1 MPQDRFDYYPLAQA
15 KEEARMVRER
25 GQVPVD
31 SAAASPDDLSTI
43 QDSQGLALSGGG
55 IRSATFNLGLLQ
67 SLAAAGQLKG
77 FDFLSTV
84 SGGGYIGA
92 CLGRL
97 YQRSAQEN
105 PGQDAAQTARDV
117 ERVLASDEAPLIRWL
132 RDHGRYL
139 APQGMK
145 DRLFAFG
152 IYLRNLLTVHVL
164 LGLLLLWI
172 FMLWGL
178 LRSKLQQGLGVAP
191 FLAENVTALAQGSYS
206 PAWLFA
212 AVGLSASLGCAW
224 AYWMHRYSVTAGW
237 QQRAIALLVL
247 ALSAFTLYTGATDG
261 LRSPAGILTN
271 LLWICGLTAGFSLL
285 HSIWAKL
292 VLTQHKAARTATEGS
307 DAGSLQRADVRN
319 QLSRSLAKSLQLL
332 LVLCL
337 FALLDEAALRTFHFL
352 ATAPEFGENLLLG
365 GGLTGALL
373 AGLRVFAQA
382 MSTQAGRGR
391 HGGGPRWIRPAIN
404 TIGVALLI
412 LVAFFWALVA
422 VAYLYPVSSA
432 PAALMH
438 WQSIL
443 EPRVLPTL
451 LALGLL
457 NWIANKDLDV
467 LNLSSLHQFYAAR
480 LTRAYLGAGNLK
492 RGVPWSTR
500 PAASPDLKRVDEVVP
515 GDDML
520 WADYQPHKNGGPLHL
535 VNVTVNQTQF
545 IADSDFQPDRKG
557 WNLGVGPAG
566 FNLGRSVW
574 HLPGWSHCEPTRLG
588 TWIAASGAAFSTGA
602 GARTGL
608 GFSALLGLLG
618 VRLGYWWR
626 AGDNQHP
633 RSDPSLLKA
642 LWGEVTGQFNP
653 DQSHYWYLSD
663 GGHFEN
669 CAAYELIRRR
679 LRRIVITDCGADP
692 EYGFEDLAN
701 LALKV
706 RLDFGAELTLLG
718 AEDLDL
724 TWQGQPELRALF
736 AEPSQIDDRSGPGLL
751 LAKVTYPDDQVSSW
765 LVIVKPRL
773 PARLPLD
780 LANYALISAS
790 FPQQTTLDQFFD
802 ESQWESTRK
811 LGRLQGEQLASV
823 LLALPGWQDSKAV
836 AAQEIIGATWRQAAE
851 EVPEAAAGA
860 ASPLKFYAPLA
871 IALWTGFEFYSNYQQ
886 QASKQAEENRQ
897 KQESK
902 AAEITKL
909 ALARI
914 DRLEQEVFGAQGCR
928 NALQQCPTLP
938 THVELVR
945 QMVTDNNPPSSK
957 LLVEMLDIVL
967 SSAGAGKSNPDPAQI
982 ESSAGSS
989 LPTAPAGLDIKQ
1001 SDKDKALVYVQI
1013 YDEDSRPEASALIE
1027 RLRQA
1032 GISRNGT
1039 PGIENVRRT
1048 AAARQLKPPVAFE
1061 RDTVLYFHDQ
1071 DQALAQ
1077 WIGGQIDP
1085 AHPPGVQ
1092 LRQLSGYGTVRK
1104 GQIEVWLSPARP

>member
-1 MPQDRFDYYPLAQA
+1 MPKDIFYYYQSAQA
-15 KEEARMVRER
+15 KEEARMVHER
-25 GQVPVD
+25 RQTPV
-31 SAAASPDDLSTI
+31 SPDYMGTI

-67 SLAAAGQLKG
+67 SLAAAGQLKD

-84 SGGGYIGA
+84 SGGGYVGA

-97 YQRSAQEN
+97 YQRSAQMN
-105 PGQDAAQTARDV
+105 PGQDAARTARDV

-152 IYLRNLLTVHVL
+152 IYLRNMLTVHVL
-164 LGLLLLWI
+164 LGLLLLWV

-178 LRSKLQQGLGVAP
+178 LRSKMPQWLGAAP
-191 FLAENVTALAQGSYS
+191 FFTENFTRLAQDSYS
-206 PAWLFA
+206 PSLAWLFV

-224 AYWMHRYSVTAGW
+224 AYWMHRYSVAAGW
-237 QQRAIALLVL
+237 QQRAIAMLVL

-271 LLWICGLTAGFSLL
+271 LLWICGLTAGFALL
-285 HSIWAKL
+285 HSVWAKL
-292 VLTQHKAARTATEGS
+292 VLTQHKAAEAATEGS
-307 DAGSLQRADVRN
+307 DTGSMQRAALRN
-319 QLSRSLAKSLQLL
+319 QLSRSLAQSLQLL
-332 LVLCL
+332 LALCL
-337 FALLDEAALRTFHFL
+337 FALLDEAALRALRFL
-352 ATAPEFGENLLLG
+352 STGSELKENLLLG

-404 TIGVALLI
+404 AVGIMLLT
-412 LVAFFWALVA
+412 LVAFGWALAA
-422 VAYLYPVSSA
+422 VACIEIVKSE
-432 PAALMH
+432 PAALAG
-438 WQSIL
+438 WPSPPGPL
-443 EPRVLPTL
+443 GLTL
-451 LALGLL
+451 LVLGLL
-457 NWIANKDLDV
+457 SWVSNKHLDV

-480 LTRAYLGAGNLK
+480 LTRAYLGAGNRK
-492 RGVPWSTR
+492 RGVPWSTC
-500 PAASPDLKRVDEVVP
+500 PATSPGLKRVDEVV
-515 GDDML
+515 GDDDML
-520 WADYQPHKNGGPLHL
+520 WTDYQPHENGGPLHL

-557 WNLGVGPAG
+557 WNLAVGPAG

-574 HLPGWSHCEPTRLG
+574 QQSCWSHCEPTRLG

-653 DQSHYWYLSD
+653 DQSRYWYLSD

-679 LRRIVITDCGADP
+679 LKRIVITDCGADP
-692 EYGFEDLAN
+692 EYDFEDLAN

-724 TWQGQPELRALF
+724 VWQGRAELRALF

-751 LAKVTYPDDQVSSW
+751 LAKVTYPDDKVPSW

-780 LANYALISAS
+780 LVNYALVSAS

-823 LLALPGWQDSKAV
+823 LLALPGWQKNPKTASA
-836 AAQEIIGATWRQAAE
+836 IPITGATWSRTPEDSTSDPQPSAAT
-851 EVPEAAAGA
+851 
-860 ASPLKFYAPLA
+860 SQLKYYAPIA
-871 IALWTGFEFYSNYQQ
+871 VALWTGFEFYSNYQQ
-886 QASKQAEENRQ
+886 QASRQAEE
-897 KQESK
+897 
-902 AAEITKL
+902 ITKF

-914 DRLEQEVFGAQGCR
+914 DKLEQGVLGPQGCR
-928 NALQQCPTLP
+928 NVMQQCPTVP
-938 THVELVR
+938 THVELTR
-945 QMVTDNNPPSSK
+945 QMITDNNPPTSK
-957 LLVEMLDIVL
+957 LLVAMLDIVL
-967 SSAGAGKSNPDPAQI
+967 NSAGAGKSNPDPAQI
-982 ESSAGSS
+982 GSSASSS
-989 LPTAPAGLDIKQ
+989 LPENPANLDIKQ
-1001 SDKDKALVYVQI
+1001 ADKNKALVYLQI
-1013 YDEDSRPEASALIE
+1013 YDEASRPEASALIE

-1032 GISRNGT
+1032 GISPNGT
-1039 PGIENVRRT
+1039 PGIENVLRT
-1048 AAARQLKPPVAFE
+1048 AAIKQVKAPVAFK
-1061 RDTVLYFHDQ
+1061 RNTVLYFHED

-1077 WIGGQIDP
+1077 WIGGKIE
-1085 AHPPGVQ
+1085 HPQGVQ
-1092 LRQLSGYGTVRK
+1092 LRQLSGYGAVRQ
-1104 GQIEVWLSPARP
+1104 GQIEVWLSPAKP

>member
-1 MPQDRFDYYPLAQA
+1 MPKDHLHYYSPQQA
-15 KEEARMVRER
+15 EKEADFVRR
-25 GQVPVD
+25 RRQPPVD
-31 SAAASPDDLSTI
+31 PADSPDDLGTI

-67 SLAAAGQLKG
+67 SLAAAGQLKN

-105 PGQDAAQTARDV
+105 LEQGAAKTARDV

-152 IYLRNLLTVHVL
+152 IYLRNMLTVHVL
-164 LGLLLLWI
+164 LGLLLLLV

-178 LRSKLQQGLGVAP
+178 LRSTILQWLEAAP
-191 FLAENVTALAQGSYS
+191 FLAGNVTTLTEGLHS
-206 PAWLFA
+206 PAWLFV
-212 AVGLSASLGCAW
+212 AVSLSASLGYAW
-224 AYWMHRYSVTAGW
+224 AYWMQRHRVAAGW
-237 QQRAIALLVL
+237 QQRAIAILVL
-247 ALSAFTLYTGATDG
+247 ALSAFTLYAGTSDD
-261 LRSPAGILTN
+261 LRSPAGLLTT
-271 LLWICGLTAGFSLL
+271 LLWICGLTAGFALSL
-285 HSIWAKL
+285 SF
-292 VLTQHKAARTATEGS
+292 LTRIPRQEAAGSATEE
-307 DAGSLQRADVRN
+307 ANQGSLRRAGLRN
-319 QLSRSLAKSLQLL
+319 QLSRSLAQSLQLL
-332 LVLCL
+332 LTLCL
-337 FALLDEAALRTFHFL
+337 FALLDEAALRAFRFL
-352 ATAPEFGENLLLG
+352 STAPELKENLLLG

-373 AGLRVFAQA
+373 AGLRGFAQA
-382 MSTQAGRGR
+382 MTVQANRGR
-391 HGGGPRWIRPAIN
+391 HGGGPRWIGPAIN
-404 TIGVALLI
+404 AVGIMLLI
-412 LVAFFWALVA
+412 LVAFCWALAA
-422 VAYLYPVSSA
+422 VACIEIVKSK
-432 PAALMH
+432 PATLAGWPSPPETLG
-438 WQSIL
+438 L
-443 EPRVLPTL
+443 TL
-451 LALGLL
+451 LLLGLM
-457 NWIANKDLDV
+457 NWAANKHLDV

-480 LTRAYLGAGNLK
+480 LTRAYLGAGNPK
-492 RGVPWSTR
+492 RGVPWS
-500 PAASPDLKRVDEVVP
+500 AHLAKSPGLKRVDEVVD
-515 GDDML
+515 GDDMQ
-520 WADYQPHKNGGPLHL
+520 WADYKPHENGGPLHL

-557 WNLGVGPAG
+557 WNLAVGPAG

-574 HLPGWSHCEPTRLG
+574 QQSGWSHCEPTRLG

-633 RSDPSLLKA
+633 RHDPSLLKA

-679 LRRIVITDCGADP
+679 LKRIVITDCGADP
-692 EYGFEDLAN
+692 EYDFEDLAN

-724 TWQGQPELRALF
+724 VWQGRAELRALF

-751 LAKVTYPDDQVSSW
+751 LAKVTYPDDKVPSW

-780 LANYALISAS
+780 LANYAQVSTI

-811 LGRLQGEQLASV
+811 LGRLQGEQLASA
-823 LLALPGWQDSKAV
+823 LNALPGWQNPKTAST
-836 AAQEIIGATWRQAAE
+836 IPITGATWNRTPGDSASD
-851 EVPEAAAGA
+851 PEPSAT
-860 ASPLKFYAPLA
+860 SQLKYYAPIA
-871 IALWTGFEFYSNYQQ
+871 VALWSGFEFYSNYQQ
-886 QASKQAEENRQ
+886 QTSRQAEE
-897 KQESK
+897 
-902 AAEITKL
+902 ITKF

-914 DRLEQEVFGAQGCR
+914 DKLEQEVFGAQGCKK
-928 NALQQCPTLP
+928 AMQQCPTVP
-938 THVELVR
+938 THVELIR
-945 QMVTDNNPPSSK
+945 QMVTDEKPPSSPHLIR
-957 LLVEMLDIVL
+957 LLDSVL
-967 SSAGAGKSNPDPAQI
+967 ESVGAGKSNPEPEQVRLTQ
-982 ESSAGSS
+982 SSS
-989 LPTAPAGLDIKQ
+989 LPAAAPNPDEIEKGKAR
-1001 SDKDKALVYVQI
+1001 ALVYVQI
-1013 YDEDSRPEASALIE
+1013 YDEASRHEASALID

-1039 PGIENVRRT
+1039 PGIENVLRT
-1048 AAARQLKPPVAFE
+1048 AAAKQVKAPVEFK

-1071 DQALAQ
+1071 DLALAQ
-1077 WIGGQIDP
+1077 WIGSQIDP
-1085 AHPPGVQ
+1085 QQQDQVE
-1092 LRQLSGYGTVRK
+1092 LRKLNGFSTVRE
-1104 GQIEVWLSPARP
+1104 GQIEVWLSPAKP

>member
-1 MPQDRFDYYPLAQA
+1 MQKDIFYYYRSAQA
-15 KEEARMVRER
+15 KEEARMVHER
-25 GQVPVD
+25 RQTPV
-31 SAAASPDDLSTI
+31 SPDYMGTI

-67 SLAAAGQLKG
+67 SLAAAGQLKD

-84 SGGGYIGA
+84 SGGGYVGA

-105 PGQDAAQTARDV
+105 PAHNAAQTARDV

-145 DRLFAFG
+145 DQLFAFG

-164 LGLLLLWI
+164 LGLLLLLL
-172 FMLWGL
+172 FMFWGL
-178 LRSKLQQGLGVAP
+178 LRSKMLQWLGAAP
-191 FLAENVTALAQGSYS
+191 FFAENFTTLAQGSHS

-224 AYWMHRYSVTAGW
+224 AYWMHRYSVTTGW
-237 QQRAIALLVL
+237 QQRAIAMLVL
-247 ALSAFTLYTGATDG
+247 ALSAFILYTGTSDDRPSPTGIQSG
-261 LRSPAGILTN
+261 LLAIS
-271 LLWICGLTAGFSLL
+271 GLSAGFALWLSF
-285 HSIWAKL
+285 
-292 VLTQHKAARTATEGS
+292 LTRPQRQEAGVSALPGA
-307 DAGSLQRADVRN
+307 DQGSLERAGLRN
-319 QLSRSLAKSLQLL
+319 QLSRSLAQSLQLL
-332 LVLCL
+332 LALCL
-337 FALLDEAALRTFHFL
+337 FALLDEAAQRTFRFL
-352 ATAPEFGENLLLG
+352 SSALELKENLLLG

-373 AGLRVFAQA
+373 AGLRSFAQA
-382 MSTQAGRGR
+382 MAAQTNRGR

-404 TIGVALLI
+404 TIGIALLI

-432 PAALMH
+432 PAALMN
-438 WQSIL
+438 WPSIL

-480 LTRAYLGAGNLK
+480 LTRAYLGAGNPK
-492 RGVPWSTR
+492 RGVPWSTHL
-500 PAASPDLKRVDEVVP
+500 ATSPDLKRVDEVVD

-520 WADYQPHKNGGPLHL
+520 WADYMPHENGGPLHL

-557 WNLGVGPAG
+557 WNLAVGPAG
-566 FNLGRSVW
+566 FNLGRSSW
-574 HLPGWSHCEPTRLG
+574 QEACWSHCEPTRLG

-602 GARTGL
+602 GARTVL

-679 LRRIVITDCGADP
+679 LKRIVITDCGADP
-692 EYGFEDLAN
+692 EYDFEDLAN

-718 AEDLDL
+718 TEDLDL
-724 TWQGQPELRALF
+724 VWQGRRELRALF
-736 AEPSQIDDRSGPGLL
+736 AEPSQIDDRTGPGLL
-751 LAKVTYPDDQVSSW
+751 LAKVTYPDDEVPSW
-765 LVIVKPRL
+765 IVIVKPRL
-773 PARLPLD
+773 AARLPLD
-780 LANYALISAS
+780 LVNYALVSAS

-811 LGRLQGEQLASV
+811 LGRLQGEQLVSV
-823 LLALPGWQDSKAV
+823 LLALPGWQNPKTASA
-836 AAQEIIGATWRQAAE
+836 IPITGATWSRTPEDNTSDPQPSAAT
-851 EVPEAAAGA
+851 
-860 ASPLKFYAPLA
+860 SQLKYYAPIA
-871 IALWTGFEFYSNYQQ
+871 VALWTGFEFYSNYQQ
-886 QASKQAEENRQ
+886 QASRQAEE
-897 KQESK
+897 
-902 AAEITKL
+902 ITQF

-914 DRLEQEVFGAQGCR
+914 DKLEQEVFGAQGCKKAR
-928 NALQQCPTLP
+928 QECPTVP
-938 THVELVR
+938 THVELIR
-945 QMVTDNNPPSSK
+945 QMVTDEKPPSSPHLIR
-957 LLVEMLDIVL
+957 LLDSVL
-967 SSAGAGKSNPDPAQI
+967 ESMGAGKSKPEPEQVRLTQ
-982 ESSAGSS
+982 SSS
-989 LPTAPAGLDIKQ
+989 LPAAAPNPDEIEKGKAR
-1001 SDKDKALVYVQI
+1001 ALVYVQI
-1013 YDEDSRPEASALIE
+1013 YDEASRPGASALIE

-1032 GISRNGT
+1032 GISHDGT
-1039 PGIENVRRT
+1039 PGIENVTRS
-1048 AAARQLKPPVAFE
+1048 AEAKQAKPPLAFE
-1061 RDTVLYFHDQ
+1061 RHTVLYFHGQ

-1085 AHPPGVQ
+1085 AHPQGVRLQ
-1092 LRQLSGYGTVRK
+1092 RLSGHEKSVK
-1104 GQIEVWLSPARP
+1104 PGQIEVWLRKTKP

>member
-1 MPQDRFDYYPLAQA
+1 MPKDRLRYYSPQQA
-15 KEEARMVRER
+15 KKEAGLVRKR
-25 GQVPVD
+25 RQTPVD
-31 SAAASPDDLSTI
+31 PATSPDHLSTI

-67 SLAAAGQLKG
+67 SLAAAGQLRN

-97 YQRSAQEN
+97 YQRSAQQN
-105 PGQDAAQTARDV
+105 PEQSVTQTARDV
-117 ERVLASDEAPLIRWL
+117 EQVLASDEAPLIRWL

-164 LGLLLLWI
+164 LGLLLLWV

-178 LRSKLQQGLGVAP
+178 LRSTLPQWLGAAP
-191 FLAENVTALAQGSYS
+191 FFTENFTRLEPGSYS
-206 PAWLFA
+206 PSLAWLFV
-212 AVGLSASLGCAW
+212 AVGLSSSLGCAW
-224 AYWMHRYSVTAGW
+224 AYWMHRHSVAAGW
-237 QQRAIALLVL
+237 QQRAIAMLVL

-271 LLWICGLTAGFSLL
+271 LLWICGLTAGFALL
-285 HSIWAKL
+285 HSVWAKL
-292 VLTQHKAARTATEGS
+292 VLTQLKAAEAATEGS
-307 DAGSLQRADVRN
+307 DTGSLQRAALRN
-319 QLSRSLAKSLQLL
+319 QLSRSLAQSLQLL
-332 LVLCL
+332 LALCL
-337 FALLDEAALRTFHFL
+337 FALLDEAALRALRFL
-352 ATAPEFGENLLLG
+352 STRSELKENLLLG

-404 TIGVALLI
+404 AVGIMLLT
-412 LVAFFWALVA
+412 LVAFGWALAA
-422 VAYLYPVSSA
+422 VAYIEIVKGEL
-432 PAALMH
+432 AALAG
-438 WQSIL
+438 WPL
-443 EPRVLPTL
+443 PPEPLLVTL
-451 LALGLL
+451 LVLSLL

-480 LTRAYLGAGNLK
+480 LTRAYLGAGNPK
-492 RGVPWSTR
+492 RGVPWSVC
-500 PAASPDLKRVDEVVP
+500 PAMSPGLKRVDEVVK
-515 GDDML
+515 GDDMA
-520 WADYQPHKNGGPLHL
+520 WTDYRPHENGGPLHL

-557 WNLGVGPAG
+557 WNLAVGPAG

-574 HLPGWSHCEPTRLG
+574 QPACWKHCESTRLG
-588 TWIAASGAAFSTGA
+588 TWIAASGAAFTTGA

-633 RSDPSLLKA
+633 RHDPNLLKA

-653 DQSHYWYLSD
+653 DQSRYWYLSD

-679 LRRIVITDCGADP
+679 LKRIVIADCGADP

-706 RLDFGAELTLLG
+706 RLDFGAELTALG
-718 AEDLDL
+718 VQDLDRV
-724 TWQGQPELRALF
+724 WQGQPELRTLF
-736 AEPSQIDDRSGPGLL
+736 AEPRQIDDRTGPGLL
-751 LAKVTYPDDQVSSW
+751 LVRVNYPGDRVPGW

-780 LANYALISAS
+780 LANYAQVSAS

-811 LGRLQGEQLASV
+811 LGRLQGEQLASA
-823 LLALPGWQDSKAV
+823 LAALPGWQDRDAV
-836 AAQEIIGATWRQAAE
+836 PEQEIIGAPWRKAAE

-860 ASPLKFYAPLA
+860 AGPLKFYAPLA

-886 QASKQAEENRQ
+886 QAAKQAEETTQ
-897 KQESK
+897 F
-902 AAEITKL
+902 

-914 DRLEQEVFGAQGCR
+914 DKLEQEVFGQQGCKK
-928 NALQQCPTLP
+928 AMQECPTVP
-938 THVELVR
+938 THVELIR
-945 QMVTDNNPPSSK
+945 QMITDEKPPSSAHLIR
-957 LLVEMLDIVL
+957 LLDSVL
-967 SSAGAGKSNPDPAQI
+967 ESVDAGKSRPTPEQVRLTQ
-982 ESSAGSS
+982 SSS
-989 LPTAPAGLDIKQ
+989 LPAAAPSPDEIEKGKAG
-1001 SDKDKALVYVQI
+1001 ALVYVQI
-1013 YDEDSRPEASALIE
+1013 YDEARRPGASALIE

-1032 GISRNGT
+1032 GISRNAT
-1039 PGIENVRRT
+1039 PGIENVLRT
-1048 AAARQLKPPVAFE
+1048 AAAKQAKAPVAFK

-1077 WIGGQIDP
+1077 WIGSQIDP
-1085 AHPPGVQ
+1085 AHPQSVQ
-1092 LRQLSGYGTVRK
+1092 LRQLSGYGTARE
-1104 GQIEVWLSPARP
+1104 GQIEVWLSPTKP

>member
-1 MPQDRFDYYPLAQA
+1 MSEYRFDYYPLEQA
-15 KEEARMVRER
+15 KEEASLVRER
-25 GQVPVD
+25 RQTPGDP
-31 SAAASPDDLSTI
+31 AASPDDLSTI

-67 SLAAAGQLKG
+67 SLAAAGQLRN

-105 PGQDAAQTARDV
+105 PAHNAAQTARDV

-164 LGLLLLWI
+164 LGLLLLLL
-172 FMLWGL
+172 FMFWGL
-178 LRSKLQQGLGVAP
+178 LRSKLQQWLGVAP

-206 PAWLFA
+206 PAWLFVA
-212 AVGLSASLGCAW
+212 ASLSASLGCAW
-224 AYWMHRYSVTAGW
+224 AYWMHRHSVSAGW
-237 QQRAIALLVL
+237 QQRSIAMLVL
-247 ALSAFTLYTGATDG
+247 ALSAFTLYTGASDDP
-261 LRSPAGILTN
+261 RSAAGILTA
-271 LLWICGLTAGFSLL
+271 LLWICSLTAGFALWY
-285 HSIWAKL
+285 SIWAKL
-292 VLTQHKAARTATEGS
+292 VLTKRKAAQATTGGS
-307 DAGSLQRADVRN
+307 NAGSLQRAALRN
-319 QLSRSLAKSLQLL
+319 QLSRSLAQSLQLL
-332 LVLCL
+332 LALGL
-337 FALLDEAALRTFHFL
+337 FALLDEAALRAFRFL
-352 ATAPEFGENLLLG
+352 LTVPELKGNLLLG

-404 TIGVALLI
+404 AVGIMLLT
-412 LVAFFWALVA
+412 LVAFCWALAA
-422 VAYLYPVSSA
+422 VACIEIVKSQ
-432 PAALMH
+432 PAALAG
-438 WQSIL
+438 WPSPPETL
-443 EPRVLPTL
+443 GLTL
-451 LALGLL
+451 LLLGLL
-457 NWIANKDLDV
+457 SWAANKHLDV

-480 LTRAYLGAGNLK
+480 LTRAYLGAGNPK
-492 RGVPWSTR
+492 RGVPWSAC
-500 PAASPDLKRVDEVVP
+500 PATSPGLKRVDEVVE
-515 GDDML
+515 GDDTL
-520 WADYQPHKNGGPLHL
+520 WADYRPHENGGPLHL

-557 WNLGVGPAG
+557 WNLAVGPAG

-574 HLPGWSHCEPTRLG
+574 HQAGWSHCEPTRLG

-679 LRRIVITDCGADP
+679 LKRIVITDCGADP

-706 RLDFGAELTLLG
+706 RLDFGAELTALG
-718 AEDLDL
+718 AQDLDRV
-724 TWQGQPELRALF
+724 WQGRPELRALF

-780 LANYALISAS
+780 LANYAQVSAT

-811 LGRLQGEQLASV
+811 LGRLQGEQLASA
-823 LLALPGWQDSKAV
+823 LAALPGWQDRDAV
-836 AAQEIIGATWRQAAE
+836 SEQEIIGAPWHKAAE
-851 EVPEAAAGA
+851 EAPEAAASA
-860 ASPLKFYAPLA
+860 AGPLKFYAPLA

-886 QASKQAEENRQ
+886 QATKQAEESRQ

-914 DRLEQEVFGAQGCR
+914 DRLEQEVFGLQGCKK
-928 NALQQCPTLP
+928 AMPQCPTVP
-938 THVELVR
+938 THVELIR
-945 QMVTDNNPPSSK
+945 QLVTDNNPPTSK
-957 LLVEMLDIVL
+957 LLIEMLDIVS

-982 ESSAGSS
+982 ASSASSS
-989 LPTAPAGLDIKQ
+989 LPAAPPSLDIKLA
-1001 SDKDKALVYVQI
+1001 DKALVYVQI
-1013 YDEDSRPEASALIE
+1013 YDEASRPEASALIE

-1032 GISRNGT
+1032 GISRNAT
-1039 PGIENVRRT
+1039 PGIENVLRT
-1048 AAARQLKPPVAFE
+1048 AAAKQVKAPVAFK

-1077 WIGGQIDP
+1077 WIGSQIDP
-1085 AHPPGVQ
+1085 AHPQSVQ
-1092 LRQLSGYGTVRK
+1092 LRQLSGYGTARE
-1104 GQIEVWLSPARP
+1104 GQIEVWLSPTKP